1 MSSGMFFFAFVIML
15 AVVAVL
21 LVGLRNLMRNGDANF
36 SNKMMQL
43 RVFLQF
49 IAVAVIVIGLY
60 IARSSGAG

>member
-1 MSSGMFFFAFVIML
+1 MSGGLFFLAFVIML
-15 AVVAVL
+15 AVLAVL

-49 IAVAVIVIGLY
+49 IAVVVIVIGLY

>member
-1 MSSGMFFFAFVIML
+1 MSGALFYLALVIML

-21 LVGLRNLMRNGDANF
+21 LVGLRNLMRQGDSNF

-49 IAVAVIVIGLY
+49 IAVVVIVIGIY

>member
-1 MSSGMFFFAFVIML
+1 MSTLFNILALVVML

-21 LVGLRNLMRNGDANF
+21 LTGMRNMMKAGDANF

-49 IAVAVIVIGLY
+49 IAVVLIVLAVYFG
-60 IARSSGAG
+60 RPG

>member
-1 MSSGMFFFAFVIML
+1 MSGGFFFLALIIMV

-21 LVGLRNLMRNGDANF
+21 LVGLRNLMRNGDGNF

-49 IAVAVIVIGLY
+49 IAVVVIVIGIY
-60 IARSSGAG
+60 IARSNGAG

>member
-1 MSSGMFFFAFVIML
+1 MSGGFFYLAIVIML

-49 IAVAVIVIGLY
+49 IAVVVIVIGVY
-60 IARSSGAG
+60 IARSNGAG

>member
-1 MSSGMFFFAFVIML
+1 MSTGMSYLAFVIML

-49 IAVAVIVIGLY
+49 IAVVVIVIGIY
-60 IARSSGAG
+60 IARSNGAG